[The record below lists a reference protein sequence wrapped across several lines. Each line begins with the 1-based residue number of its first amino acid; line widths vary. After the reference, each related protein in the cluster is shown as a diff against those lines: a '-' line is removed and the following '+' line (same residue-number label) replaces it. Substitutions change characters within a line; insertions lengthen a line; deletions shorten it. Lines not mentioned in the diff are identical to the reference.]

1 MRPKIIILL
10 SAIACIGGIVF
21 FLACK
26 YTYEFKVTELK
37 EKAKETFTEALD
49 KELKNRNIKEYGA
62 YSELRTNLFLRIVLM
77 ALISIGIIG
86 FLYICILQ
94 GRFANWIV
102 AIFQKFF
109 HRVRSFTHLYFRK

>member
-49 KELKNRNIKEYGA
+49 KELKNRNINDKNRILHRHD
-62 YSELRTNLFLRIVLM
+62 LRRLRSCRFYIRQISVSLDIIV
-77 ALISIGIIG
+77 
-86 FLYICILQ
+86 Y
-94 GRFANWIV
+94 
-102 AIFQKFF
+102 
-109 HRVRSFTHLYFRK
+109 FT

>member
-49 KELKNRNIKEYGA
+49 KELKNRNINGGLSFYFN
-62 YSELRTNLFLRIVLM
+62 SES
-77 ALISIGIIG
+77 AISTEMPDSV
-86 FLYICILQ
+86 YWEDAS
-94 GRFANWIV
+94 GR
-102 AIFQKFF
+102 
-109 HRVRSFTHLYFRK
+109 HLYRMDSKKNTMNITHNRN

>member
-49 KELKNRNIKEYGA
+49 KELKNRNINGDCHL
-62 YSELRTNLFLRIVLM
+62 S
-77 ALISIGIIG
+77 LILNRLSLLKCLIQFIGKMRQEDIYIG
-86 FLYICILQ
+86 
-94 GRFANWIV
+94 WI
-102 AIFQKFF
+102 Q
-109 HRVRSFTHLYFRK
+109 RKTL

>member
-49 KELKNRNIKEYGA
+49 KELKIE
-62 YSELRTNLFLRIVLM
+62 I
-77 ALISIGIIG
+77 
-86 FLYICILQ
+86 
-94 GRFANWIV
+94 
-102 AIFQKFF
+102 
-109 HRVRSFTHLYFRK
+109 